1 MKRLTTDE
9 PYPHGAEG
17 VSEDRLTG
25 RFCRGKF
32 ECTALIER
40 LSKYENTGLEPEEI
54 EALKGS
60 RDRELG
66 NHYGGTVEERR
77 EALIETLKGQYENAR
92 KMRYSGQF
100 YEYWAGRMD
109 SYRDA
114 IKIVE
119 KGGIE

>member
-1 MKRLTTDE
+1 MNRLTTNE
-9 PYPHGAEG
+9 EYPHGAEG

-66 NHYGGTVEERR
+66 KILEE
-77 EALIETLKGQYENAR
+77 LIEILKGQYENAR

-100 YEYWAGRMD
+100 YKYWAGRMD

>member
-1 MKRLTTDE
+1 MDIGSDARRVDVKLPFMTRGNRQQR
-9 PYPHGAEG
+9 HG
-17 VSEDRLTG
+17 TKG
-25 RFCRGKF
+25 RVNKMSDD
-32 ECTALIER
+32 LI
-40 LSKYENTGLEPEEI
+40 
-54 EALKGS
+54 S
-60 RDRELG
+60 RK
-66 NHYGGTVEERR
+66 
-77 EALIETLKGQYENAR
+77 ALIETLKGQYENAR